1 MSVFK
6 TINLTIEKKAYI
18 LKIQN
23 IDLAGD
29 HWGSEKDIVS
39 YLDDVEAFTFDKPNF
54 DRAILKHVLAL
65 KKYTPRATAIKFFRI
80 PEENKLIVLVYTKVP
95 RFKKVDILS
104 REMSISFSDSGITF
118 AVVELLEEEEKEMKE
133 KKIALPANWQPDEYL
148 NDRFNMMQELL

>member
-6 TINLTIEKKAYI
+6 TVNVEIEKRAYT

-39 YLDDVEAFTFDKPNF
+39 YLDEVESFTYNKDTFDKS
-54 DRAILKHVLAL
+54 ILKHVLAL

-80 PEENKLIVLVYTKVP
+80 PEENKLLVLVSTKVP
-95 RFKKVDILS
+95 RFKKVELLS
-104 REMSISFSDSGITF
+104 REMSISFSDSKITF
-118 AVVELLEEEEKEMKE
+118 AIIELLEEEEKEMKD
-133 KKIALPANWQPDEYL
+133 KKMTLPANWVADDYL
-148 NDRFNMMQELL
+148 NDRFVLMSELL